1 MNKNKTKLWVGLG
14 AFTLVGAGVAIEG
27 GLDGARADAAQQ
39 DVPAVGAP
47 LAGVA
52 TPAASMPGVVQLAFA
67 GGEAGHGSHAG
78 GDGGEGGEGGEAG
91 AATAAATDPVA
102 YIEMIQYIRGHLDV
116 GRELYEADRAKDAM
130 IHFVHP
136 AEEIYEALEPALKAR
151 GAAEF
156 KAELDEL
163 VELAESGAS
172 AAEVGAAVEVVM
184 ARLDTAVTAVPEAE
198 RTKLVTGIGV
208 AINLLKTAA
217 EEYDIAIDDGQL
229 VNVAE
234 YQDSLGFMR
243 VAKAMIEER
252 ADALKAAAP
261 GAYEKIQAQF
271 EALAPAWPSAVPPTK
286 APADPAD
293 VRSAVSRI
301 ELATSNI

>member
-27 GLDGARADAAQQ
+27 GLDGARADAARQ

-52 TPAASMPGVVQLAFA
+52 TPAASMPGVVQLASA
-67 GGEAGHGSHAG
+67 GGEAGHGSHA
-78 GDGGEGGEGGEAG
+78 GGEGGEGGEAG

-116 GRELYEADRAKDAM
+116 GRELYESNRAKDAM

-172 AAEVGAAVEVVM
+172 AAEVGAAVEAVM
-184 ARLDTAVTAVPEAE
+184 ARLDAAATAVPEAE
-198 RTKLVTGIGV
+198 RAKLDIGIDV
-208 AINLLKTAA
+208 AVNLLKTAA

-252 ADALKAAAP
+252 ADALNAAAP
-261 GAYEKIQAQF
+261 GVYEKIQAQF